1 MLSYYSAETDDG
13 GERVCMLELVVG
25 TSQAGKGLE
34 DEDDHG
40 TLTVWEVFFV
50 FCFVLFLNV
59 LFQHW
64 LSAKSRMLVF
74 VGVFKIGIFTLLD
87 KQSLYI
93 GSHSK
98 RETKE
103 KGREEGLENDFD
115 LRRQ

>member
-1 MLSYYSAETDDG
+1 
-13 GERVCMLELVVG
+13 
-25 TSQAGKGLE
+25 
-34 DEDDHG
+34 
-40 TLTVWEVFFV
+40 
-50 FCFVLFLNV
+50 
-59 LFQHW
+59 
-64 LSAKSRMLVF
+64 MLVF